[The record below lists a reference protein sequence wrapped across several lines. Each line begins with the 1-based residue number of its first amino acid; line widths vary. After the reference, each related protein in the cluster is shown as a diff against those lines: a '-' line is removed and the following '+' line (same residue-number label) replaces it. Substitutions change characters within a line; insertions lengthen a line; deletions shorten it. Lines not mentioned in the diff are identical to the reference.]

1 MHLICIFCALHIDL
15 IVVCSWTPN
24 ALSLT
29 GGAIASSRTK
39 FDGVTSA
46 VMIFEAAGCSVP

>member
-15 IVVCSWTPN
+15 IVVCNWTQN
-24 ALSLT
+24 ALTLT
-29 GGAIASSRTK
+29 GSAIASSRMK
-39 FDGVTSA
+39 FDVVTSA

>member
-1 MHLICIFCALHIDL
+1 MHLICIFCAIHIDL
-15 IVVCSWTPN
+15 IVVCNWTPN

-29 GGAIASSRTK
+29 GSAIASNRTK
-39 FDGVTSA
+39 FDGVTSV

>member
-15 IVVCSWTPN
+15 IVVCNWTRN
-24 ALSLT
+24 ALTLT
-29 GGAIASSRTK
+29 GSAIASSRMK
-39 FDGVTSA
+39 FDVVTSA

>member
-1 MHLICIFCALHIDL
+1 MHIDL
-15 IVVCSWTPN
+15 IVVCNWTPN

-29 GGAIASSRTK
+29 GNAIASSRTK